1 MDTIQDFT
9 ANSGNFRNLWA
20 TSFKQDEIRSY
31 GAEVG
36 VKVHDLFERHLLKHG
51 RTFLI
56 SDDMTIA
63 DFKVEKPK
71 KGSFKVEIPAH
82 SVVLI
87 QLQ

>member
-20 TSFKQDEIRSY
+20 TSFTQEEIRSY
-31 GAEVG
+31 VAEVG

-56 SDDMTIA
+56 SDDITIA
-63 DFKVEKPK
+63 DFKVGAVLLSDLKSCK
-71 KGSFKVEIPAH
+71 KARSPDGRP
-82 SVVLI
+82 
-87 QLQ
+87 